1 MGLWMKSEFDGTRGG
16 FISIWVV
23 EATCS
28 GVGDG
33 VGGGGKGGMGGLGG
47 EAYTYKGGGCLV
59 CVEIKE
65 FFRRQDFKSIYRKN
79 PNLHLEKSQYEAL

>member
-1 MGLWMKSEFDGTRGG
+1 MPAIAIWLTGLWMKSEFDGTRGG

-33 VGGGGKGGMGGLGG
+33 VGGGGTGGTGGVGG
-47 EAYTYKGGGCLV
+47 EAYKVGDAG
-59 CVEIKE
+59 
-65 FFRRQDFKSIYRKN
+65 
-79 PNLHLEKSQYEAL
+79 